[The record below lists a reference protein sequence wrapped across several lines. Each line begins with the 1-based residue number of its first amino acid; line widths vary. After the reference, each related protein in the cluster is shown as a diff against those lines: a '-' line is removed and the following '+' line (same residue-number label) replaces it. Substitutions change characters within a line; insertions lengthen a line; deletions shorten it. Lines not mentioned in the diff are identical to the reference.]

1 MVIHTK
7 TTDGGDHEFRFHVV
21 GEKGTTHFFILIIMS

>member
-7 TTDGGDHEFRFHVV
+7 TTDGGDHEFKFHVV
-21 GEKGTTHFFILIIMS
+21 EEKRELPTSLYS